1 MNMGFF
7 KNSAGGKDSHWT
19 EWKDLNT
26 GWGKTKY
33 IGREMKTIIG
43 FLIAVFIVL
52 SLMGS
57 SF

>member
-1 MNMGFF
+1 MGFF
-7 KNSAGGKDSHWT
+7 KNSDGSKDSHWT

-33 IGREMKTIIG
+33 IGREIKTIIG

-52 SLMGS
+52 SLMGAR
-57 SF
+57 F